1 MHTVNC
7 WYFTQSS
14 GRVFVFMMK
23 RFLIVAAFISVL
35 TAASFAQGVSSPK
48 AEAILEETIAALGGK
63 AFQTVSTL
71 EEKGRAYSF
80 RRDKM
85 VGRAIIRIVTKY
97 PSPEKAPPGAP
108 AFLEHQYYGE
118 KEETAAITLYDRTFD
133 ITYRGYTPVDE
144 ENTARIREGRL
155 HNFFYIARQRLPRE
169 KYIVEYIGTDIVR
182 NQPAV
187 GIRLVDP
194 DFRVTELWVHRTTKL
209 PMRQEFTRRDPK
221 TNLPIQEVTEWD
233 KYREVGEGIQWPLY
247 VLRESRGTKIFEMFT
262 SEVRINPPV
271 KDEVFELPSPAQK
284 VSERKKK

>member
-1 MHTVNC
+1 MMN
-7 WYFTQSS
+7 
-14 GRVFVFMMK
+14 RVLSAVA
-23 RFLIVAAFISVL
+23 IVAFF
-35 TAASFAQGVSSPK
+35 TASALAQGVSSPK
-48 AEAILEETIAALGGK
+48 AEAILSETIAALGGK
-63 AFQTVSTL
+63 AFQSLNTL

-80 RRDKM
+80 RRDKL
-85 VGRAIIRIVTKY
+85 VGLAIIRIVTEY
-97 PSPEKAPPGAP
+97 PAPEKAPAGAP
-108 AFLEHQYYGE
+108 AILERQYYGE
-118 KEETAAITLYDRTFD
+118 KEETSALTLYDRTFD

-155 HNFFYIARQRLPRE
+155 HNFFYIVRQRLPRE

-194 DFRVTELWVHRTTKL
+194 DFRVTELWVNRATKL

-233 KYREVGEGIQWPLY
+233 KFRDAGGSIQWPLY
-247 VLRESRGTKIFEMFT
+247 VLRESKGRKTFEMFT
-262 SEVRINPPV
+262 SEIVVNPPV
-271 KDEVFELPSPAQK
+271 KAAVFELPNAAQK